1 MRVCRK
7 CGLEKPLSAFE
18 QKGINKDGTKKYRGK
33 CRACIKQLKGIVDK
47 TFVGPPKPGRISRAQ
62 FYRRNIDR
70 LRAENNEYYKK
81 NPDRR
86 KEASRRYAAK
96 NKVANLSPERLAKL
110 RKLRRERSQKRRLI
124 NHQYMLACRVRARQQ
139 KFRKL
144 KPDHT
149 DAVLGCTWAEFTAY
163 IESKF
168 QPGMSW
174 NNQHLWHLDHIKPL
188 SWFNLEDPQ
197 QYKESAHYTNYQP
210 LWAEDNMKK
219 GNRYAG

>member
-1 MRVCRK
+1 MKKCCR
-7 CGLEKPLSAFE
+7 CGLEKPYTQFY
-18 QKGINKDGTKKYRGK
+18 QKGTNKSGRTIYRGK
-33 CRACIKQLKGIVDK
+33 CKECYVA
-47 TFVGPPKPGRISRAQ
+47 TAAENFVGPPMPANFDVQDKTCKVCGVTKPSNQ
-62 FYRRNIDR
+62 FRRNKCKVCDNRYHTERRNR
-70 LRAENNEYYKK
+70 LYKTDPNYRAKYLAHRRKYKK
-81 NPDRR
+81 N
-86 KEASRRYAAK
+86 K
-96 NKVANLSPERLAKL
+96 RLTDP
-110 RKLRRERSQKRRLI
+110 
-124 NHQYMLACRVRARQQ
+124 NFMLACRVRARHQ

-149 DAVLGCTWAEFTAY
+149 DAVLGCTWSEFEAY
-163 IESKF
+163 IEGKF

-174 NNQHLWHLDHIKPL
+174 DNQHLWHLDHIKPL

>member
-1 MRVCRK
+1 MRTCTK
-7 CGLEKPLSAFE
+7 CGLEKTDAEFYVYCLTHCKACKIEASKTRINSMKEEFKE
-18 QKGINKDGTKKYRGK
+18 YTKDYQRNNKDKLKAANDKYR
-33 CRACIKQLKGIVDK
+33 
-47 TFVGPPKPGRISRAQ
+47 
-62 FYRRNIDR
+62 
-70 LRAENNEYYKK
+70 KK
-81 NPDRR
+81 NADKYREWHRR
-86 KEASRRYAAK
+86 KSKTESYRA
-96 NKVANLSPERLAKL
+96 
-110 RKLRRERSQKRRLI
+110 RKRQYMRNRRLT
-124 NHQYMLACRVRARQQ
+124 NRQYMLACRVRARQQ

-149 DAVLGCTWAEFTAY
+149 DAVLGCTWAEFTTY

-174 NNQHLWHLDHIKPL
+174 DNQHLWHLDHIKPL